1 MIKGCLGGCLEGIV
15 VSVLVI
21 TLVVIFTGGT
31 VNLELLFF
39 YALIAIILN
48 TIISIVISIV
58 KWIFS

>member
-1 MIKGCLGGCLEGIV
+1 MVKGCLSGCLEGFIV
-15 VSVLVI
+15 SIIII

-48 TIISIVISIV
+48 ILISMVISVI
-58 KWIFS
+58 KRFF